1 MKRRGILKGLRLH
14 HGQAGGDSG
23 TGAGRC
29 QRWTSRR
36 AGVRIGRGKVEEAA
50 GSGRS
55 EAGCCADGGVSG
67 SSGGKNKKLN

>member
-14 HGQAGGDSG
+14 HGQEGGGSG

-29 QRWTSRR
+29 QRWTRRR

-50 GSGRS
+50 RS
-55 EAGCCADGGVSG
+55 RRSKAGCCADGGDG
-67 SSGGKNKKLN
+67 ESSGGKHKKLN

>member
-1 MKRRGILKGLRLH
+1 MKRRGILQGVRLH
-14 HGQAGGDSG
+14 DGQAGGGSG

-29 QRWTSRR
+29 QRWTRSR
-36 AGVRIGRGKVEEAA
+36 AGVRIASGKVEEAA